1 MNNKH
6 TPSTSLGRAPV
17 LARISSAVTTLLVI
31 DLVLIYLPA
40 TVAAF
45 GGGA

>member
-1 MNNKH
+1 MNDRH
-6 TPSTSLGRAPV
+6 TPSTSSGRAPV
-17 LARISSAVTTLLVI
+17 LARISSFVTTLLVI

-45 GGGA
+45 VGGA

>member
-1 MNNKH
+1 MNDRR
-6 TPSTSLGRAPV
+6 TPSTSSGRAPV
-17 LARISSAVTTLLVI
+17 LARISSVVTTMLVV